1 MDVGLSFLLLP
12 LGRLRFGGDG
22 NVLVCVLS
30 ARQVAGGE
38 EGGRALAFQTEIG
51 SGSPYS
57 LASSM
62 FIPDPVYDC

>member
-1 MDVGLSFLLLP
+1 MSGM
-12 LGRLRFGGDG
+12 R
-22 NVLVCVLS
+22 LVCP
-30 ARQVAGGE
+30 AGRRGE

-57 LASSM
+57 LDSSM